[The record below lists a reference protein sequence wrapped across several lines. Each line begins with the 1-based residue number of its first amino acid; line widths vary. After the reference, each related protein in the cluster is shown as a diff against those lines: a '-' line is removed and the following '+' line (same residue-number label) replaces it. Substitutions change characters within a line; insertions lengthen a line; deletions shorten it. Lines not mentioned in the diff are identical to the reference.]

1 VKGKKMKT
9 KPVVSAALIARK
21 VAFLAVL
28 TELLVLFAPSAWAVP
43 SFARRYGIECS
54 TCHAMWGAL
63 NGAGVQFRLSGYRA
77 IGGTDL
83 TPISEDIEI
92 SKGVSIPST
101 LPLSFITG
109 VGVDYRTEKREVI
122 GAGGSS
128 ITSKGSSLALEDA
141 SIFMTSPLGKHLSTF
156 VEFPMYE
163 TRAWEFTPT
172 GNFEAR
178 YNTRPGRQIQFSTE
192 SPTFE
197 VAKFFWNNPLGD
209 STPRD
214 SFNLLGGI
222 THLPLAYS
230 PGKVHLSVNQYLIYE
245 RTALGLLSPRKVDTV
260 VGGDPNDFLFR
271 LSEPQ
276 ILAEV
281 NGMLTFG
288 KPVTDVAKG
297 ETFWAEY
304 HLGLT
309 NGSNAKADNNT
320 QKDLYGRWVMRW
332 YGQSLG
338 LFAFRSADQYG
349 DNLRTTASIAGN
361 TGACDTFTCGIMS
374 GAQAS
379 NSAQRMGPDF
389 TLSLLSAGIP
399 VWLENQLMFNRESDP
414 TGFGREFKWH
424 GGFHQLNWQISK
436 NTIVYSRYD
445 WLKGDAFDDTNS
457 TVNGV
462 TGITRSTPKE
472 NDLIVG
478 WQHLYDQNI
487 KLVAEYRHHRFE
499 DTATGGVIPTLGVA
513 TKEAHLTDNGFTLR
527 AMFGF

>member
-1 VKGKKMKT
+1 MKIKQNLST
-9 KPVVSAALIARK
+9 ASVARTAIFLVV
-21 VAFLAVL
+21 LA
-28 TELLVLFAPSAWAVP
+28 ELLLLYTPSAWAVP
-43 SFARRYGIECS
+43 SYSRRYGVDCGN
-54 TCHAMWGAL
+54 CHTMWGAL
-63 NGAGVQFRLSGYRA
+63 NVKGATFKLSGYRA
-77 IGGTDL
+77 IAGKDIK
-83 TPISEDIEI
+83 PVSEDI
-92 SKGVSIPST
+92 SIGKETAIPTT
-101 LPLSFITG
+101 LPLSFVTG
-109 VGVDYRTEKREVI
+109 VGYEYRKEKREVI

-141 SIFMTSPLGKHLSTF
+141 SIFLTSPLGPHLSAF

-172 GNFEAR
+172 GNYEAR
-178 YNTRPGRQIQFSTE
+178 YNTTPGRQIQFSTE

-222 THLPLAYS
+222 THPPLAYS
-230 PGKVHLSVNQYLIYE
+230 PGKVRLSVNQYLIYE
-245 RTALGLLSPRKVDTV
+245 RNALELISPRKISDSMVP
-260 VGGDPNDFLFR
+260 GNSNDFFFR

-276 ILAEV
+276 VLAEV
-281 NGMLTFG
+281 YGMLTFA
-288 KPVTDVAKG
+288 KPVTDVGQK

-332 YGQSLG
+332 YNQSLG
-338 LFAFRSADQYG
+338 LFAYHSPNTYG
-349 DNLRTTASIAGN
+349 DNLRTTASAGTN
-361 TGACDTFTCGIMS
+361 VVSGTGIMS
-374 GAQAS
+374 GSQDPNKAT
-379 NSAQRMGPDF
+379 RIGPDF
-389 TLSLLSAGIP
+389 TLSLAPYGIP
-399 VWLENQLMFNRESDP
+399 VSLDNQLMWNRESDP
-414 TGFGREFKWH
+414 TGFGKEFKWH
-424 GGFHQLNWQISK
+424 GGFHQLNWAYSK
-436 NTIVYSRYD
+436 TSVAYLRYD
-445 WLKGDAFDDTNS
+445 WVKGDAFDDTRS

-462 TGITRSTPKE
+462 IGITRSTPKE
-472 NDLIVG
+472 NDIIVG

-499 DTATGGVIPTLGVA
+499 DSATGGVIPTLGVA
-513 TKEAHLTDNGFTLR
+513 TNEAHLTDNGFTIR